1 MKHILICGKRNAG
14 KTELLD
20 RLLAA
25 CRMPLYGFRSCITA
39 TREDGFHEIHMFPIC
54 DAERRP
60 TDENR
65 IGICNRSE
73 REINLR
79 VFETLG
85 VRLLEA
91 KPDGILVMDEL
102 GFMEA
107 EAKAFCEAV
116 LRCLDGDIPVLA
128 TVRAGDLGSSF
139 LDRVRTH
146 PKAELYTVSPEQLD
160 ELYNRL
166 YPIVEGWNEVLK
178 C

>member
-1 MKHILICGKRNAG
+1 MC
-14 KTELLD
+14 
-20 RLLAA
+20 
-25 CRMPLYGFRSCITA
+25 
-39 TREDGFHEIHMFPIC
+39 PIC

-73 REINLR
+73 REVNLQ

-107 EAKAFCEAV
+107 EAKGFCEAV

-146 PKAELYTVSPEQLD
+146 PKAELYSVAPENID
-160 ELYNRL
+160 DLYHRL
-166 YPIVEGWNEVLK
+166 LPVIEGWNEVLK
-178 C
+178 CGS

>member
-1 MKHILICGKRNAG
+1 MKHILICGKRNSG

-20 RLLAA
+20 RLLES

-39 TREDGFHEIHMFPIC
+39 TREDGFHEIHMFPIR

-65 IGICNRSE
+65 IGICNRSQ
-73 REINLR
+73 REVNLQ

-91 KPDGILVMDEL
+91 KADGILVMDEL

-107 EAKAFCEAV
+107 EAEAFCKAV
-116 LRCLDGDIPVLA
+116 LHCLDGDIPVLA

-146 PKAELYTVSPEQLD
+146 PKAELYNVSPERAD
-160 ELYNRL
+160 DLYNRL

>member
-20 RLLAA
+20 RLLKS

-39 TREDGFHEIHMFPIC
+39 TREDGFHEIHMFPVC

-73 REINLR
+73 REINLQ

-91 KPDGILVMDEL
+91 RPDGILVMDEL

-116 LRCLDGDIPVLA
+116 LRRLDGDIPVLA

-146 PKAELYTVSPEQLD
+146 PKAELYHVSPEQLD
-160 ELYNRL
+160 GLYDRL
-166 YPIVEGWNEVLK
+166 LPIVEGWNEVLK